1 MVIPPTIV
9 LVVLKNSDNP
19 EPSGVSETSLPE
31 PESATSPELPTMPNL
46 LTTLKTL
53 YRQGK
58 LTTPERTLNIFKNGV
73 REVDEGHPEK
83 AINHFTEAIARSS
96 QSAKLHH
103 YRADAFAM
111 NGEGE
116 KAIVDYDTAVRLNPS
131 CPDTYLDR
139 GNSHYQ
145 LGHLETALKDFS
157 EAIRLKPDWGEA
169 FANRAVVHAE
179 LGNTEE
185 SDSDEK
191 VAISMKVDVP
201 QLTEMLEIAR
211 NDDQNL

>member
-1 MVIPPTIV
+1 M
-9 LVVLKNSDNP
+9 
-19 EPSGVSETSLPE
+19 
-31 PESATSPELPTMPNL
+31 SAWLNKFL
-46 LTTLKTL
+46 G
-53 YRQGK
+53 RQQRS
-58 LTTPERTLNIFKNGV
+58 TRSTPEKIINTFKNGV
-73 REVDEGHPEK
+73 REVDEGRPKK
-83 AINHFTEAIARSS
+83 AIKYFTEAISASRN
-96 QSAKLHH
+96 SAKLHH
-103 YRADAFAM
+103 YRAGAYALDDKHEQAV
-111 NGEGE
+111 
-116 KAIVDYDTAVRLNPS
+116 VDYDNSVRLNPS
-131 CPDTYLDR
+131 YPDTYLDR

-191 VAISMKVDVP
+191 VAISMEVDVP

-211 NDDQNL
+211 NNAQNL